1 MGIIVLQY
9 INFYVKETNDLIATA
24 VIDPFT
30 NFGTT
35 IDANIGDMENK
46 GVEFE
51 FGGTLIENKNLSL
64 FINVI
69 IPVKWGK

>member
-1 MGIIVLQY
+1 MGSRSTT
-9 INFYVKETNDLIATA
+9 NFGIDFTFSDLKLDGSLNLYLKKTNDLIATA

-46 GVEFE
+46 GLNF
-51 FGGTLIENKNLSL
+51 S
-64 FINVI
+64 
-69 IPVKWGK
+69 